1 MTKDADKESPILIPT
16 PIEVEE
22 GLFKNVSQ
30 KRSVDPAVEVSIEG
44 ESFDKHKIHIS
55 DETVDTKSRFEEK

>member
-1 MTKDADKESPILIPT
+1 MTKHDDKDPPILIPT

-22 GLFKNVSQ
+22 GLSKNVRQ

-44 ESFDKHKIHIS
+44 EPFDQHRIHIS
-55 DETVDTKSRFEEK
+55 DETVDTKSSFEEK

>member
-1 MTKDADKESPILIPT
+1 MTKHGDEDPPILIPT

-22 GLFKNVSQ
+22 GLSKKVRL
-30 KRSVDPAVEVSIEG
+30 KRSVDPAVASSIEG
-44 ESFDKHKIHIS
+44 ESFDKHRIHIS